1 MTLALPPFDSC
12 SQSFQ
17 LILYNTRTEPLLLHP
32 NTLPSFSGSHC
43 PTAGVA
49 NLQCPG
55 YPAPPLQ
62 YSRCPLPAAR
72 RPLPAAHT
80 EQSPRVQE
88 PEQRRSETGWFRGLW
103 RSTGKRRPGH
113 TAPRTQQPKPSGPSS
128 SSGSRHPRK
137 PPLPGASISRTRH
150 RWELPQPG
158 AATAGSLHLLEPP
171 PLGAATS
178 GAAAAQGPAGP
189 PHTPQRRLRGCPRPG
204 GAEGAHAAG
213 GTAGMCW
220 LFLRLRGRG
229 AGRRS
234 GRESWSRRE
243 SSGQACWVPALAL
256 AQRPWDPR
264 SVAVEGAGS
273 DPGRSCRSSS
283 LSTPTRAEPPEA
295 CSVLHHHC
303 DGIRFCDCRCA
314 PSACPRAHAGPLS
327 GALHRPRG
335 LLWD

>member
-1 MTLALPPFDSC
+1 MVPWVVEEHRKAEAGPHSPPD
-12 SQSFQ
+12 
-17 LILYNTRTEPLLLHP
+17 
-32 NTLPSFSGSHC
+32 
-43 PTAGVA
+43 
-49 NLQCPG
+49 
-55 YPAPPLQ
+55 
-62 YSRCPLPAAR
+62 PAAQ
-72 RPLPAAHT
+72 T
-80 EQSPRVQE
+80 Q
-88 PEQRRSETGWFRGLW
+88 
-103 RSTGKRRPGH
+103 
-113 TAPRTQQPKPSGPSS
+113 RTQQQLWESPPPEAATA
-128 SSGSRHPRK
+128 GSLHFQDP
-137 PPLPGASISRTRH
+137 PPL
-150 RWELPQPG
+150 G
-158 AATAGSLHLLEPP
+158 AATAGSRHRRKPPSPGSRHLQEPLRPPGAITAGNLHLLEPP

-189 PHTPQRRLRGCPRPG
+189 PRTPQRRLRGCPRPG

-234 GRESWSRRE
+234 GRESWSRRG

-295 CSVLHHHC
+295 CSVLHHQC